1 MRNPILEAP
10 THLKPEPSAAA
21 LHPEQDLW
29 DTVLASLDDVAARLN
44 LDPGLHAILR
54 EPERELTVA
63 VPVGMDDGSTK
74 VFKGYR
80 VQHSSVR
87 GPCKGGI
94 RYHPDVNLN
103 EVKGLAAMMTWKCAV
118 VDIPFGGAKGGIQVD
133 PTGMSQGELARMTR
147 RFTSMILPI
156 LGGKRD
162 IPAPDVN
169 TNAQVM
175 AWIVDTANMIEGIH
189 IPEIVTG
196 KPLSL
201 GGSLGRKEATGRGV
215 AIVTGEL
222 LKREGRAL
230 SDTTVAV
237 QGFGNV
243 GSWAARILRDM
254 GCKIV
259 AISDVSGGL
268 YNPNGLDLAAIDKAV
283 AQHPRHL
290 LEGYA
295 ASDVDRINNEELL
308 ETQADVLIPAALEHQ
323 IREDNADHIHARYI
337 VEGANGPTT
346 READEILEGKGV
358 IVVPDILANAGGVA
372 TSYLEWVQ
380 NLQNFYWE
388 EDEVNQRLTS
398 IMKRSFAGV
407 WDFSRAQPVPMRLGA
422 MMLAVSKVAETA
434 QQRGIW
440 P

>member
-29 DTVLASLDDVAARLN
+29 DTVLASLDDVAARLH

-189 IPEIVTG
+189 MPEIVTG

-337 VEGANGPTT
+337 IEGANGPTT
-346 READEILEGKGV
+346 READEILEGKGI

>member
-1 MRNPILEAP
+1 MQNPVSE
-10 THLKPEPSAAA
+10 KPAK
-21 LHPEQDLW
+21 QDLW
-29 DTVLASLDDVAARLN
+29 DTVLGSLDDVAARLN

-63 VPVGMDDGSTK
+63 VPVKMDDGTVK

-103 EVKGLAAMMTWKCAV
+103 EVKALSAMMTWKCAV
-118 VDIPFGGAKGGIQVD
+118 VNIPYGGAKGGIQVD
-133 PTGMSQGELARMTR
+133 TTGMSQGEIERMTR
-147 RFTSMILPI
+147 RFTAMILPI

-169 TNAQVM
+169 TNPQVM
-175 AWIVDTANMIEGIH
+175 AWIADTASMIGGTQMLEL
-189 IPEIVTG
+189 VTG
-196 KPLSL
+196 KPLGM
-201 GGSLGRKEATGRGV
+201 GGSKGRTAATGRGV

-222 LKREGRAL
+222 LKRVGRAT

-237 QGFGNV
+237 QGYGNV
-243 GSWAARILRDM
+243 GSWAARILHEM
-254 GCKIV
+254 GCKVV

-268 YNPNGLDLAAIDKAV
+268 YNPNGLDLPAIDKAV
-283 AQHPRHL
+283 AAHPRRL
-290 LEGYA
+290 LEGYT
-295 ASDVDRINNEELL
+295 ASDVERVSNEELL
-308 ETQADVLIPAALEHQ
+308 ETKADVLVPAALEHQ
-323 IREDNADHIHARYI
+323 IRADNADRLHARYI

-346 READEILEGKGV
+346 READEILEAKGV

-380 NLQNFYWE
+380 NLAYYYWE
-388 EDEVNQRLTS
+388 EDEVNQRLTA
-398 IMKRSFAGV
+398 IMKGSFAGV
-407 WDFSRAQPVPMRLGA
+407 WDYSKAQGVPMRMGA
-422 MMLAVSKVAETA
+422 MMLAVDKVAAAA